1 MKRHWFW
8 YTLGRGD
15 VLGAA
20 FVLVLLVALA
30 FLAVAFPAG
39 VRQTTNAGFG
49 PEWDCKLVP
58 QSEPICVKR
67 IDRK

>member
-8 YTLGRGD
+8 HTLGRGD

-20 FVLVLLVALA
+20 FVLVLLVVLA
-30 FLAVAFPAG
+30 FLAVAFPTG
-39 VRQTTNAGFG
+39 VRRTNAGFG
-49 PEWDCKLVP
+49 PEWECTLVP
-58 QSEPICVKR
+58 NSEPICVKR